1 MRAARFLEAHMFKKS
16 VGIVAA
22 ALAFGTI
29 GVLANGCSSSSTSSN
44 PGDAAAASDAKHDT
58 GTGTGGDG
66 STGGGGD
73 TACFDPSTVL
83 SFTTAPL
90 APAANQGKCANAG
103 LITSFFTACI
113 TQGDAG
119 TPDAADTTCDDFI
132 AANQACSLCV
142 AGFSPPDAGAPPA
155 SPWPALLEIDQAG
168 HVIPNVAA
176 CLAAISTGTDTCKS
190 NYANDDLCL
199 ESGCGA
205 CSSTDFSA
213 CATAETTDPTSTCL
227 TSNPLDAACQAALNG
242 VSQTDADSK
251 CAASTTINSQTDF
264 QNVYTTIASTLCL

>member
-1 MRAARFLEAHMFKKS
+1 MLKKS

-22 ALAFGTI
+22 ALAFGVI
-29 GVLANGCSSSSTSSN
+29 GVLGNGCSSSSTQVVA
-44 PGDAAAASDAKHDT
+44 GDAGGGDAKKPDAG
-58 GTGTGGDG
+58 GTPGDG
-66 STGGGGD
+66 STGGGD
-73 TACFDPSTVL
+73 TACFDASSVL

-90 APAANQGKCANAG
+90 APKANQGACTTAQQ
-103 LITSFFTACI
+103 ITDFFTACI

-119 TPDAADTTCDDFI
+119 GDPDAEGSQCDAFI

-142 AGFSPPDAGAPPA
+142 AGFSPPDAGTPPA

-168 HVIPNVAA
+168 HVVPNVAA

-205 CSSTDFSA
+205 CSATDYTA
-213 CATAETTDPTSTCL
+213 CATAESTDPTSTCL
-227 TSNPLDAACQAALNG
+227 TNNPLDSACQAALNG

-251 CAASTTINSQTDF
+251 CAASTQIQSQTDF
-264 QNVYTTIASTLCL
+264 QNVYSIVAGTLCL

>member
-1 MRAARFLEAHMFKKS
+1 MFKKS

-22 ALAFGTI
+22 ALAFGVI
-29 GVLANGCSSSSTSSN
+29 GVVANGCSSTSTSAN
-44 PGDAAAASDAKHDT
+44 PSDAAGGGSDGAKKDG
-58 GTGTGGDG
+58 GTTPTDG
-66 STGGGGD
+66 STGTGD

-90 APAANQGKCANAG
+90 APAANQGKCASAA
-103 LITSFFTACI
+103 LITQFFTSCI

-119 TPDAADTTCDDFI
+119 TADAADTTCDDFI

-205 CSSTDFSA
+205 CASTDFAA

-227 TSNPLDAACQAALNG
+227 TTNPLDAACQAALNG
-242 VSQTDADSK
+242 VAQTDADTK
-251 CAASTTINSQTDF
+251 CAASTTINTQTDF